1 MAKVLAVA
9 NQKGGVGKTTTSINL
24 AASLAVLNKKV
35 LLMDSDPQGN
45 ATIGLGFET
54 SITDIS
60 IYNVLIEGE
69 SAVNAIKKA
78 TYAMDFIS
86 ANVQLAGAEAELAE
100 IARDKTDVCESR
112 LKLAL
117 EEVRN
122 RYDYILIDCPPS
134 LGFLTLNALCAAD
147 DVLLPIQCEFY
158 ALDGCKLLVDT
169 IKMVHE
175 GLNSRLNIAG
185 ILMTMF
191 DSRTRFSTLV
201 VEDARK
207 SFGDLVY
214 QTMIP
219 RTVRLSEAP
228 SYGKPIYYYDRKSKG
243 AEAYLRL
250 AKEVISRDE

>member
-1 MAKVLAVA
+1 
-9 NQKGGVGKTTTSINL
+9 
-24 AASLAVLNKKV
+24 
-35 LLMDSDPQGN
+35 
-45 ATIGLGFET
+45 
-54 SITDIS
+54 
-60 IYNVLIEGE
+60 
-69 SAVNAIKKA
+69 
-78 TYAMDFIS
+78 
-86 ANVQLAGAEAELAE
+86 
-100 IARDKTDVCESR
+100 
-112 LKLAL
+112 
-117 EEVRN
+117 
-122 RYDYILIDCPPS
+122 
-134 LGFLTLNALCAAD
+134 
-147 DVLLPIQCEFY
+147 
-158 ALDGCKLLVDT
+158 
-169 IKMVHE
+169 MVHE